1 MIIGIGGVSRAGKT
15 TLANQLVKLAKK
27 KGMTVEVLNQ
37 DEFVKSKNQLPIIE
51 GIPDWERPSSIKWDN
66 LIIRIE
72 KSTADLIIVEGLF
85 AFYPASLRLKY
96 NKKIFLEI
104 EKDLFQKRKI
114 EDKRWEEEP
123 AWYAEHVWRSYLK
136 YGKTKGDNS
145 EYITLSGAR
154 EIDIKKLA
162 GELGL

>member
-27 KGMTVEVLNQ
+27 KGMSVEVLNQ

-51 GIPDWERPSSIKWDN
+51 GIPDWERPSSIKWDT

-96 NKKIFLEI
+96 TKKIFLEI

-123 AWYAEHVWRSYLK
+123 NWYAEHVWRSYLK

-145 EYITLSGAR
+145 EYIMLSGAK